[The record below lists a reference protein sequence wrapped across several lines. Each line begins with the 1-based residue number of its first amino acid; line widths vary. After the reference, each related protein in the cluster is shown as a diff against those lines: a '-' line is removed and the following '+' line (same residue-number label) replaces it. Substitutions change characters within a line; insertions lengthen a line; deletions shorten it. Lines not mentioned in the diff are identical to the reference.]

1 MLVEGFLK
9 HLLLFTMSTCIMD
22 WADLVS
28 KLTGTGGTLV
38 GHTLGAMLSL
48 DVVGQLDLL
57 LEDLLTLLALVVD
70 VLQQWLA
77 GMHPLEV
84 SPQRVSVGR
93 NVTADLTFLQL
104 LAGFLVV
111 LRNVDG
117 PLRDA
122 PEEISAEAAL
132 VAQLLVQEAFLVAV
146 PQVAPHPVLGVGH

>member
-1 MLVEGFLK
+1 MLVERFLNYFV
-9 HLLLFTMSTCIMD
+9 LFTRSTCRQD
-22 WADLVS
+22 RTHLVS
-28 KLTGTGGTLV
+28 KLTGTGGALI
-38 GHTLGAMLSL
+38 GHTLGTMLRL
-48 DVVGQLDLL
+48 DVVGQLDFL
-57 LEDLLTLLALVVD
+57 LENLLALLTLVVD
-70 VLQQWLA
+70 VLQLRLVR
-77 GMHPLEV
+77 MHPLEV
-84 SPQRVSVGR
+84 SPQGVSVGR

-132 VAQLLVQEAFLVAV
+132 VAQLLVQEAFLVTV